1 MLIGGFFAPNQ
12 SVPDFFR
19 IFEYISVFKYEYQA
33 FIYAQFFNKRDGWT
47 VNLGGQ
53 DFAFKGDILAEG
65 NRLYFEEPFWLS
77 MFLMGIIGLAIRVLS
92 LLSLYLI
99 SNPKKLRLK

>member
-65 NRLYFEEPFWLS
+65 NRLYFEVIIFVIVGT
-77 MFLMGIIGLAIRVLS
+77 FLAEHVFDGHYWFG
-92 LLSLYLI
+92 Y
-99 SNPKKLRLK
+99 